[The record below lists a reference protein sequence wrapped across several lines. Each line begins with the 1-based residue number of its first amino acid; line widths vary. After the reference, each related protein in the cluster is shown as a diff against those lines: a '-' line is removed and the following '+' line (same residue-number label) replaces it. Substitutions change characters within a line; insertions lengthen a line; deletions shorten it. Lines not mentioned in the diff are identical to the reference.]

1 MPTTVMSDLLSGAGH
16 RQPDTGEVETPERLR
31 SYKLCALALSS
42 AKRIVAMPG
51 GPTLAETSFE
61 EFEVLE

>member
-1 MPTTVMSDLLSGAGH
+1 MPAIVMSHPLSGAWH
-16 RQPDTGEVETPERLR
+16 REAATGKAETPENLR
-31 SYKLCALALSS
+31 PYKLCALAVSS

-51 GPTLAETSFE
+51 VPTLAETSFE